1 MLRRVANHLYWTARY
16 LERAEWRARLVDVNY
31 HLLVETPAGPSGAWG
46 AMLAITGDR
55 DDFDSRYAAD
65 DEASVLGYYAF
76 DEKNPSSIRSCIGF
90 ARENCS
96 ALRHR
101 ISSELW
107 LEINT
112 LYLDTQRW
120 SSAMLE
126 AVGVYGF
133 FSDLR
138 ERFYRIAGV
147 IQTTISRDVGFDFL
161 AIGRSLECAENISRL
176 LDVKYHVL
184 LPKLE
189 DVGSPLDLS
198 QWAALLRSAS
208 ALEAYRRSHGNLIRA
223 DKVVEV
229 LLFDASFPRAAR
241 FCIDRMGSAL
251 GRVEAAGM
259 HSNGVDRIPSAHAL
273 GVRLRAGAA
282 STVIE
287 SGLHEYLLGI
297 QQDCARIG
305 EEVFTEYL
313 KFE

>member
-1 MLRRVANHLYWTARY
+1 VLRRVANHLYWTARY

-31 HLLVETPAGPSGAWG
+31 HLLVESPPGPSGAWG

-55 DDFDSRYAAD
+55 EDFDARYAAD
-65 DEASVLGYYAF
+65 DEASVLGYYTF
-76 DEKNPSSIRSCIGF
+76 DEKNPSSIRSCIEF
-90 ARENCS
+90 ARENCR

-112 LYLDTQRW
+112 LYLDAQRW
-120 SSAMLE
+120 TPAGLE
-126 AVGVYGF
+126 VSGVYGF

-147 IQTTISRDVGFDFL
+147 IQTTISRDVGYDFL
-161 AIGRSLECAENISRL
+161 AIGRALECAENISRL

-184 LPKLE
+184 LPALE

-208 ALEAYRRSHGNLIRA
+208 ALEAYRRSYGNMIRA
-223 DKVVEV
+223 DKVVEI
-229 LLFDASFPRAAR
+229 LLFDGSFPRAAR
-241 FCIDRMGSAL
+241 FCIDRLGSAL
-251 GRVEAAGM
+251 GRVESGAM
-259 HSNGVDRIPSAHAL
+259 HLNGNSRVPAAHAL

-282 STVIE
+282 ATVIE

-297 QQDCARIG
+297 QEDCARIG
-305 EEVFTEYL
+305 EEVFAEYL